1 MSKKA
6 RKRYEENKDEGSKT
20 VADQQ
25 IHKPVY
31 DFTQPETQVKAV
43 DPRDRE
49 GSDIMA
55 NDYPTKS
62 IAKVNNNTST
72 KNEGAKLRTTSDREC

>member
-25 IHKPVY
+25 IHEPTY
-31 DFTQPETQVKAV
+31 DFTEPNAQVKTV

-62 IAKVNNNTST
+62 IAKVNNNTTT
-72 KNEGAKLRTTSDREC
+72 KNEGGKAENYIR